1 MKVSMIIVALMVSF
15 SVFSQS
21 NFTVFNNNGQAFYVI
36 LNGIKQNSI
45 PQTNVYVSGLKNGA
59 YSTKLIFADGKT
71 ADIDKNFF
79 IDAASDI
86 TTRIIFKKG
95 KGKLQLLSMEP
106 THGALQ
112 QTGVVYYRQDNY
124 AVYSDAPVTT
134 QNIPSTPPVQSNQTN
149 LQVSGNQQQNAM
161 NTNGQVNGNG
171 NVNMNVGVNGGMN
184 TNSTTSTTSSTTTTT
199 SQTTSENINMNVN
212 FGVNATGMNTQT
224 ENVNMNV
231 GINGSETNTT
241 TQSENVNMNI
251 GMNVNG
257 MNTPPTNGNMNV
269 NVGVNGTNTNSQPE
283 NVNMNVGMNVN
294 GMNTTT
300 QNSATN
306 VNVGV
311 NTSGVSTSVQPPNGN
326 INISVNGTG
335 TNTSYDNNQNNSY
348 NQSNQINQQISTN
361 SNSSSS
367 VICSKTFTDLQD
379 YLADL
384 KSITFEEDK
393 VETIKKDFSVTCLMA
408 NQAVEIVKT
417 LTFEA
422 NRFEIA
428 TYLYDRMFDKNNGRL
443 LTPLFTFEA
452 TKNDYRDYMRK

>member
-79 IDAASDI
+79 IEAPSDI

-134 QNIPSTPPVQSNQTN
+134 QIVPSTPPVQSNQTN
-149 LQVSGNQQQNAM
+149 LQVSGNQQQNTM
-161 NTNGQVNGNG
+161 NTNGQVNGN
-171 NVNMNVGVNGGMN
+171 VNMNLGLNAGIT
-184 TNSTTSTTSSTTTTT
+184 TNSSTTTTT
-199 SQTTSENINMNVN
+199 TTTSTQSTSENINFNVGMNVNGGGIATQTQTENINMNV
-212 FGVNATGMNTQT
+212 GMNVNDGGIATQTQT
-224 ENVNMNV
+224 EN
-231 GINGSETNTT
+231 I
-241 TQSENVNMNI
+241 
-251 GMNVNG
+251 
-257 MNTPPTNGNMNV
+257 
-269 NVGVNGTNTNSQPE
+269 
-283 NVNMNVGMNVN
+283 NMNVGMNVN

-311 NTSGVSTSVQPPNGN
+311 NTSGVSTSIQPPNGN
-326 INISVNGTG
+326 VNITVNGTG
-335 TNTSYDNNQNNSY
+335 SNTTYDNNQNYSY
-348 NQSNQINQQISTN
+348 NQSNQVYQQISTN

-379 YLADL
+379 YLADI

-393 VETIKKDFSVTCLMA
+393 VETIKKDFAATCLMA

>member
-1 MKVSMIIVALMVSF
+1 MKVSMIIIALMVSF

-79 IDAASDI
+79 IDAPSDI
-86 TTRIIFKKG
+86 TTRILFKKG
-95 KGKLQLLSMEP
+95 KGKLQLLSLEP

-134 QNIPSTPPVQSNQTN
+134 QIVTSTPPVQSNQTN
-149 LQVSGNQQQNAM
+149 LQVSGNQQQNSM
-161 NTNGQVNGNG
+161 NTNGQVNGN
-171 NVNMNVGVNGGMN
+171 VNMNLGLNAGIT
-184 TNSTTSTTSSTTTTT
+184 TNSSTTTTT
-199 SQTTSENINMNVN
+199 TTTQSTSENINLNV
-212 FGVNATGMNTQT
+212 
-224 ENVNMNV
+224 
-231 GINGSETNTT
+231 
-241 TQSENVNMNI
+241 

-257 MNTPPTNGNMNV
+257 GGIVTQTQ
-269 NVGVNGTNTNSQPE
+269 TE

-300 QNSATN
+300 QNNSTN

-311 NTSGVSTSVQPPNGN
+311 NTSGVSTSIQPPNGN
-326 INISVNGTG
+326 VNITVNGTG
-335 TNTSYDNNQNNSY
+335 TNTTYDNNQNYSY
-348 NQSNQINQQISTN
+348 NQSNQVNQQISTN

-393 VETIKKDFSVTCLMA
+393 VETIKKDFASTCLMA

-422 NRFEIA
+422 NRFEVA

-452 TKNDYRDYMRK
+452 TKNDYRDYMRN

>member
-1 MKVSMIIVALMVSF
+1 MIIVALMVSF

-79 IDAASDI
+79 IDAPSDI
-86 TTRIIFKKG
+86 TTRILFKKG
-95 KGKLQLLSMEP
+95 KGKLQLLSIEP

-134 QNIPSTPPVQSNQTN
+134 QIVTSTPPVQSNQTN
-149 LQVSGNQQQNAM
+149 LQVSGNQQQNTM
-161 NTNGQVNGNG
+161 NTNGQVNGN
-171 NVNMNVGVNGGMN
+171 VNMNLGLNTGVT
-184 TNSTTSTTSSTTTTT
+184 TNSSTTTTT
-199 SQTTSENINMNVN
+199 TTTSTQSTSENINLNV
-212 FGVNATGMNTQT
+212 
-224 ENVNMNV
+224 
-231 GINGSETNTT
+231 
-241 TQSENVNMNI
+241 

-257 MNTPPTNGNMNV
+257 GGIVTQTQTDNINMNVGMNV

-294 GMNTTT
+294 GMNTIT

-326 INISVNGTG
+326 VNISVNGTG
-335 TNTSYDNNQNNSY
+335 TNTTYDNNQNYSY
-348 NQSNQINQQISTN
+348 NQSNQVNQQISTN

-367 VICSKTFTDLQD
+367 VICTKTFTDLQD

-393 VETIKKDFSVTCLMA
+393 VETIKKDFVATCLMA

-422 NRFEIA
+422 NRFEVA

-452 TKNDYRDYMRK
+452 TKNDYRDYIRK

>member
-1 MKVSMIIVALMVSF
+1 MKVGLGIVSF
-15 SVFSQS
+15 LFFFAAFSQS

-36 LNGIKQNSI
+36 LNGIKQNSL

-59 YSTKLIFADGKT
+59 YSTKLIFSDGKT
-71 ADIDKNFF
+71 PDIDKNFF
-79 IDAASDI
+79 IDAPSDI

-106 THGALQ
+106 TQGALQ

-124 AVYSDAPVTT
+124 AVYSDAPVSSQVVQQT
-134 QNIPSTPPVQSNQTN
+134 ISDQSNQSN
-149 LQVSGNQQQNAM
+149 IQVSGNQQQNTM
-161 NTNGQVNGNG
+161 NTNGQVNGNV
-171 NVNMNVGVNGGMN
+171 NLNMNVGLN
-184 TNSTTSTTSSTTTTT
+184 TGITTNTSTATTTTTT
-199 SQTTSENINMNVN
+199 STQSTSENINLNV
-212 FGVNATGMNTQT
+212 
-224 ENVNMNV
+224 
-231 GINGSETNTT
+231 
-241 TQSENVNMNI
+241 

-257 MNTPPTNGNMNV
+257 GGIATQTQ
-269 NVGVNGTNTNSQPE
+269 TE

-294 GMNTTT
+294 SGEITTQTQTENVNMNGMNTTT
-300 QNSATN
+300 QNGASN

-311 NTSGVSTSVQPPNGN
+311 TTSGVSTTVQPPNGN
-326 INISVNGTG
+326 VNISVNGSG
-335 TNTSYDNNQNNSY
+335 TNTSYHNNQNNSY
-348 NQSNQINQQISTN
+348 NQSNQVNQQTVIN
-361 SNSSSS
+361 SNSTTS

-379 YLADL
+379 YLVDL

-393 VETIKKDFSVTCLMA
+393 VETIKKDFAATCLMA

-428 TYLYDRMFDKNNGRL
+428 TYLYDHMFDKNNGRL